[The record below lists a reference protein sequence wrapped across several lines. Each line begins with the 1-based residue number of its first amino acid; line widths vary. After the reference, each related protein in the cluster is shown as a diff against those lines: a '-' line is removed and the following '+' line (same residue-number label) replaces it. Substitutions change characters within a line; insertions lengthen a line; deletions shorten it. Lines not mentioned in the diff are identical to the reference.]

1 VDTQVKSEENMAD
14 PFPEILKC
22 AAKPTIFEPGE
33 THFWDDPH
41 ISKGML
47 EAHLDPDHD
56 AASRKSAAI
65 DQIVEHF
72 VSSKL
77 IKPGERVLDLGCGP
91 GLYAGRLSRQGVKI
105 TGIDI
110 SQRSID
116 YARKDAQDSGLEID
130 YRSMNFLDISFD
142 SEFDFAMQIYGELN
156 TFSDEIR
163 DAFLAKIH
171 RALKPGGLF
180 VFDVTTRITRMKYG
194 LKNRWYMSEGGFWRP
209 GRHLVLEQG
218 FDYPENDTWL
228 DQFIVADESGH
239 ISVYRCWF
247 HDYTLSTITPV
258 LEKAGFRI
266 KQVWNDLAGTPYL
279 EGGEWIAIAAQ
290 K

>member
-1 VDTQVKSEENMAD
+1 
-14 PFPEILKC
+14 
-22 AAKPTIFEPGE
+22 
-33 THFWDDPH
+33 
-41 ISKGML
+41 ML

-56 AASRKSAAI
+56 AASRKSETI
-65 DQIVEHF
+65 DRIVEYWI
-72 VSSKL
+72 SSQL

-91 GLYAGRLSRQGVKI
+91 GLYAGRLSRKGVKI

-116 YARKDAQDSGLEID
+116 YARKYAQDHNLDID
-130 YRSMNFLDISFD
+130 YRCMNFLDIDFD
-142 SEFDFAMQIYGELN
+142 HEFDIAMQIYGELN
-156 TFSDEIR
+156 TFSDETR

-209 GRHLVLEQG
+209 ARHLVLEQG
-218 FDYPENDTWL
+218 FDYPEKDVWL
-228 DQFIVADESGH
+228 DQFIVADESGD

-247 HDYTLSTITPV
+247 HDYALSTIKPV

-266 KQVWNDLAGTPYL
+266 RQVWNDLAGTLYL
-279 EGGEWIAIAAQ
+279 EGGEWTAIAAQ